1 MAALAKSL
9 GAAIRTAGQAIDSM
23 GAAMQGRYAYR
34 ETCKALSDNFFLSM
48 QSLTPTLI
56 KASRHETLPT
66 VGLAVSK
73 HQTLQAFNS
82 KKPQLAEDIFVAPN
96 SSMIGDVSLGKS
108 SSVWYGAVLR
118 GRHKAPELSA
128 QVLLDQPVLLWQYA
142 TLILCQMRSR
152 IADLNC
158 LAGDVNSI
166 KVGENSNIQDNC
178 IVHVAKH
185 NAQDRALPTIIGNN
199 VTIGRYIW
207 LLAAV
212 RL

>member
-9 GAAIRTAGQAIDSM
+9 GTAIRKAGQAIDSM

-34 ETCKALSDNFFLSM
+34 ETCKTRWFI
-48 QSLTPTLI
+48 SLHFPEQLMSQLMKCMI
-56 KASRHETLPT
+56 ISNIART

-118 GRHKAPELSA
+118 GT
-128 QVLLDQPVLLWQYA
+128 Y
-142 TLILCQMRSR
+142 
-152 IADLNC
+152 
-158 LAGDVNSI
+158 
-166 KVGENSNIQDNC
+166 
-178 IVHVAKH
+178 
-185 NAQDRALPTIIGNN
+185 N
-199 VTIGRYIW
+199 VSKLT
-207 LLAAV
+207 A
-212 RL
+212 